1 MEKLKKKGAGKS
13 VKVSNN
19 DELEKLR
26 LENQK
31 LKKQLDG
38 QNADIINVTEQI
50 EEMKVMMV
58 KDMIRMAI
66 MNVETEELVLKMKLE
81 ISSLKD

>member
-26 LENQK
+26 LENQN

-38 QNADIINVTEQI
+38 QNAVIINVTEQI

>member
-38 QNADIINVTEQI
+38 QNAVIINVTEQI
-50 EEMKVMMV
+50 EEMKVLMV
-58 KDMIRMAI
+58 KDMIKMAI